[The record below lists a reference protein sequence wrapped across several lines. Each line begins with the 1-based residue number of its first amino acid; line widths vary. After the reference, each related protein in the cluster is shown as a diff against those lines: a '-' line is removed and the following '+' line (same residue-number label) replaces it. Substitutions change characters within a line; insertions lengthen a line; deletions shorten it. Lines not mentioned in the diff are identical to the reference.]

1 MGKVFLIDVARCNGC
16 HNCQV
21 ACKDEHCGQAWPP
34 YAESQPETGQFWCKV
49 EEEVHGTVPKVNVT
63 YTPHIGGQS
72 QALLEAAGDA
82 AYRREDGLVYPGSRQ
97 GAGPQGPG
105 RGLPGGVLERGAGTS
120 RRRARAARICWTTDG
135 TCRAAWT
142 PARPRRCA
150 SATSPTSPTSLPA
163 SERLDPTSCVHYL
176 NLPKR
181 WVAGEVYDPEA
192 DEVVIGAK
200 VTLANAEGTEAVAVT
215 ETDDFGDFWFRQME
229 PAAYTVWV
237 EAEGYL
243 PRHFPVD
250 AGAAD
255 VNAGPLAVYVAAEQ
269 A

>member
-49 EEEVHGTVPKVNVT
+49 EEEVHGTAPKVNVT

-82 AYRREDGLVYPGSRQ
+82 AYRREDGLVILDPAKAQGRRDLAEAFPGVFWNEELNI
-97 GAGPQGPG
+97 PQTCTGCAH
-105 RGLPGGVLERGAGTS
+105 LLD
-120 RRRARAARICWTTDG
+120 DG
-135 TCRAAWT
+135 WDV
-142 PARPRRCA
+142 PRCVD
-150 SATSPTSPTSLPA
+150 SCPTEALRFGDESDFADELAA

-215 ETDDFGDFWFRQME
+215 ETDDFGDFWFRQVE

-237 EAEGYL
+237 ETEGYL

>member
-1 MGKVFLIDVARCNGC
+1 M
-16 HNCQV
+16 
-21 ACKDEHCGQAWPP
+21 
-34 YAESQPETGQFWCKV
+34 
-49 EEEVHGTVPKVNVT
+49 
-63 YTPHIGGQS
+63 
-72 QALLEAAGDA
+72 
-82 AYRREDGLVYPGSRQ
+82 
-97 GAGPQGPG
+97 
-105 RGLPGGVLERGAGTS
+105 
-120 RRRARAARICWTTDG
+120 
-135 TCRAAWT
+135 
-142 PARPRRCA
+142 
-150 SATSPTSPTSLPA
+150 
-163 SERLDPTSCVHYL
+163 HYL

-237 EAEGYL
+237 VAEGYL

-255 VNAGPLAVYVAAEQ
+255 VNGGPLAVYVAAEQ

>member
-1 MGKVFLIDVARCNGC
+1 MELNEELVALVTQKVL
-16 HNCQV
+16 
-21 ACKDEHCGQAWPP
+21 
-34 YAESQPETGQFWCKV
+34 ETLRAG
-49 EEEVHGTVPKVNVT
+49 ETAPAG
-63 YTPHIGGQS
+63 S
-72 QALLEAAGDA
+72 QAAGLRMTVRDGEEAK
-82 AYRREDGLVYPGSRQ
+82 PG
-97 GAGPQGPG
+97 
-105 RGLPGGVLERGAGTS
+105 V
-120 RRRARAARICWTTDG
+120 
-135 TCRAAWT
+135 T
-142 PARPRRCA
+142 P
-150 SATSPTSPTSLPA
+150 
-163 SERLDPTSCVHYL
+163 
-176 NLPKR
+176 
-181 WVAGEVYDPEA
+181 